1 MVKKLFRLE
10 EKTNQDWLKNTTII
24 GNKYLGLVISMYL
37 YMYLYMY
44 LNLKNNGDKISLV
57 QFCLN
62 ISFKFH
68 HHNDPH
74 YYFAK
79 RVH

>member
-1 MVKKLFRLE
+1 MTSVKS
-10 EKTNQDWLKNTTII
+10 
-24 GNKYLGLVISMYL
+24 LVHTQAELVLMI
-37 YMYLYMY
+37 
-44 LNLKNNGDKISLV
+44 KISLV